1 MVALA
6 EEHLVEVRVEG
17 ALPEEAEQLLQDG
30 ASSGRELRLLS
41 ATVLPGEGSRAATAA
56 APTPLP
62 HLLRVRRA
70 PQQDN
75 SQDED
80 DGADGDG
87 DENEGEETEVEEQL
101 KTNGW
106 QAKAETPQLGGG
118 GGGGG
123 GDAGL
128 LAAVITLAVL
138 LGLLLV
144 AAGIVGYWFGAADGG
159 GKTAERER
167 QPVSMQAEQQAKE
180 SGCGR
185 EGELVC
191 VCVRR
196 SQLSVVDIEPL
207 RDEMLKKPPSPT
219 MAYGDDRSVAGQG
232 RGLGLA
238 PPPGADAVRP
248 SVLLADARDTESDDY
263 VPAPSDGYER
273 PRPVSENSYEE
284 LLPELAPAP
293 VPAPAPAPAAAPEA
307 DDASVTSDPPARKS
321 VFFNEEVDCIE
332 IR

>member
-144 AAGIVGYWFGAADGG
+144 AAGIVGYWFGVRPRMVE
-159 GKTAERER
+159 GKRLSENGS
-167 QPVSMQAEQQAKE
+167 P
-180 SGCGR
+180 
-185 EGELVC
+185 
-191 VCVRR
+191 